1 MIKRRKSYV
10 FAVSF
15 LLFEMVMV
23 LITSGCNQSICNQL
37 GYPVPGADAELY
49 CMYEAAVV
57 AYQAGDY
64 RGATQA
70 FDYIRGHSENSIL
83 VRKSLFGLACAA
95 IMAADS
101 QEDLIQATT
110 YWQNWVDHAPEQW
123 DTENPLLFRPLI
135 DQRISVPEAAVEGAL
150 ESNSNHLQANATI
163 LPAQKPLTAANLKT
177 ELEQTKK
184 QLAKVT
190 GQLSEKQTTID
201 TLSKE
206 LGKLKEQ
213 LKAIELIDQKIQE
226 KKKAI
231 PTTE

>member
-1 MIKRRKSYV
+1 MTKRRKSYV

-15 LLFEMVMV
+15 LLFEMAMV
-23 LITSGCNQSICNQL
+23 LIISGCSQYICSQP
-37 GYPVPGADAELY
+37 GHTVPEADAEL
-49 CMYEAAVV
+49 CRMYEAATV

-101 QEDLIQATT
+101 QEELIQATT
-110 YWQNWVDHAPEQW
+110 YWQIWVEHAPEQW
-123 DTENPLLFRPLI
+123 DTENPLLFGPLI
-135 DQRISVPEAAVEGAL
+135 EQRISVPEAAVDGAL
-150 ESNSNHLQANATI
+150 ESNSNHLQADATTR
-163 LPAQKPLTAANLKT
+163 PAKKKLTAANLKT
-177 ELEQTKK
+177 ELEQAKK
-184 QLAKVT
+184 QLAKAT
-190 GQLSEKQTTID
+190 GQLSEKQATID
-201 TLSKE
+201 SLTKE

-231 PTTE
+231 PSTE

>member
-1 MIKRRKSYV
+1 MIRRRKSYV

-15 LLFEMVMV
+15 LLFEMVLV
-23 LITSGCNQSICNQL
+23 LITSGCNQSICNQP
-37 GYPVPGADAELY
+37 GFTVSGADAEL
-49 CMYEAAVV
+49 CRMYEAAVV

-64 RGATQA
+64 LGATQA
-70 FDYIRGHSENSIL
+70 FDYIRGHSEDPIL

-95 IMAADS
+95 IMAAES
-101 QEDLIQATT
+101 QEDLLQATS
-110 YWQNWVDHAPEQW
+110 YWQIWVEHAPEQW
-123 DTENPLLFRPLI
+123 DNENPLLFGPLI
-135 DQRISVPEAAVEGAL
+135 DQRISVAEAAVEGAL
-150 ESNSNHLQANATI
+150 EANSNHLQANATTR
-163 LPAQKPLTAANLKT
+163 PAKKQPTAANLKT
-177 ELEQTKK
+177 ELEQAKK

-190 GQLSEKQTTID
+190 GQLSEKQAAID
-201 TLSKE
+201 TLTKE